1 MFCLIVLGLE
11 LFGSVLGSEIV
22 HFSLELGWVAE
33 EESVF
38 ILLYSVSYSVI
49 YLYLMDEEM
58 IKDEIISNFSQQYL
72 SSPLT
77 NSDHLIE

>member
-1 MFCLIVLGLE
+1 
-11 LFGSVLGSEIV
+11 
-22 HFSLELGWVAE
+22 VAE